1 MKNFNDNDNQI
12 QSAQRGAIVNK
23 NGYEL
28 NQGDETS
35 ANITSSND
43 SRVCRSYVIG
53 IRIET

>member
-1 MKNFNDNDNQI
+1 MKNLDDNDNQI
-12 QSAQRGAIVNK
+12 QSAQRGAIVTK

-53 IRIET
+53 I